1 MILLVSSLALA
12 FSVSFFCSLAE
23 ACLLSLTPGQI
34 AAIMSRRQRIGV
46 VMQEFK
52 NDIEKPISVI
62 LTLNTAAH
70 TVGATVAGGQFAVM
84 YGNSWIALFSVLFT
98 YVMLQFTEILPK
110 TLGVRFNE
118 RLSVPFALAMP
129 VLIRIMSPLTAL
141 IHLVNRP
148 FEVRGERPRTAGLD
162 ELAALAGLARLSN
175 LLNPHQERI
184 IRATA
189 LLSKRSIVEL
199 MVPVEQITFLSTAMT
214 LPDAIV
220 AAHMDPHTRFPINR
234 DGDRD
239 DIVGYINFKELVYRV
254 RTNPSDPTL
263 AGIIR
268 PVHFLAPETPSAEA
282 LKIFVNEHVHIAVVR
297 DSQMRTLG
305 LVTLEDVIEELV
317 GDLED
322 EFDRLPRMVHPLSKG
337 VWVMG
342 GGVQMSELA
351 ARVEMPCQPGA
362 QILSDWMIQKAGCVP
377 QIGQVIKECGF
388 DFTVRRMRRGRVFE
402 VLVTPEGKAP
412 PELKPPSHPSA

>member
-1 MILLVSSLALA
+1 MLIFVCSLVLA
-12 FSVSFFCSLAE
+12 FSVSFLCSLAE

-34 AAIMSRRQRIGV
+34 ATIMLRRPRVGA

-62 LTLNTAAH
+62 LTLNTVAH
-70 TVGATVAGGQFAVM
+70 TVGATVAGAQFAII
-84 YGNSWIALFSVLFT
+84 YGSAWIGIFSLFFT
-98 YVMLQFTEILPK
+98 YIMLQFTEILPK

-118 RLSVPFALAMP
+118 RLAGPLALSMP
-129 VLIRIMSPLTAL
+129 ALIRLMSPISAM

-148 FEVRGERPRTAGLD
+148 FEAKGDRPRAAGLD
-162 ELAALAGLARLSN
+162 ELAALAGLARISN

-189 LLSKRSIVEL
+189 LLSKRRIVEL
-199 MVPVEQITFLSTAMT
+199 MIPVEQITFLSTSMT
-214 LPDAIV
+214 LADAIV
-220 AAHMDPHTRFPINR
+220 VAHMDPHTRFPINR

-268 PVHFLAPETPSAEA
+268 PVHFLTPETPSAEA
-282 LKIFVNEHVHIAVVR
+282 LKIFVNEHVHMAVIR
-297 DSQMRTLG
+297 DANIRTLG

-342 GGVQMSELA
+342 GGVVMGELA
-351 ARVEMPCQPGA
+351 TRIGMTCALPS
-362 QILSDWMIQKAGCVP
+362 QILSDWMVQKTGSVP
-377 QIGQVIKECGF
+377 QIGQAITECGF

-412 PELKPPSHPSA
+412 PELKPVIHYT